1 MMYGELYHY
10 FSTYRQLNV
19 PGIGTFSLKRQPAAA
34 DFINKQILPPSFIAA
49 LEPENTAVSKHLISW
64 LAASLGITEREAVI
78 RFNDFAFDLRRKL
91 DAGEKIDW
99 AGMGTLKTGLGAAI
113 KFEPAL
119 KESAFDKPVAAVK
132 VVRSQAEH
140 TVRVGEQEKTAA
152 EMREYFSQPDA
163 GKNYWWAWALIA
175 GFAALIF
182 CGWYFSANGIS
193 VSSTGNTNSINA
205 TEASS
210 TYRHIR

>member
-19 PGIGTFSLKRQPAAA
+19 PGIGTFSLKRQPAIA
-34 DFINKQILPPSFIAA
+34 DFVNKQILPPSFIAA
-49 LEPENTAVSKHLISW
+49 LEPGNGTASKHLINW
-64 LAASLGITEREAVI
+64 LAASLGITDREAVI
-78 RFNDFAFDLRRKL
+78 RFNDFAFDLRKKL
-91 DAGEKIDW
+91 EAGEKIDW
-99 AGMGTLKTGLGAAI
+99 NGIGTLKTGLGTEI
-113 KFEPAL
+113 KFEPVL
-119 KESAFDKPVAAVK
+119 KASFFDKPVAAAK

-152 EMREYFSQPDA
+152 EMREYFSQPDT

-193 VSSTGNTNSINA
+193 VSSTGNTKTIKAAEVSA
-205 TEASS
+205 
-210 TYRHIR
+210 TYRNIR